1 MYTTIGWSR
10 QGEGQAGQAQEWP
23 HGEHHVQPQH
33 GREEAFGEGEGYH
46 RVCMYACM
54 YVCMYI
60 NPSWHI
66 CMLFMFVICRYLC
79 RYVCMYVYICM
90 YVCMYVCMYASL
102 KFQTV
107 FLCSRI
113 ACML

>member
-10 QGEGQAGQAQEWP
+10 QGEGQARQAQEWP

-33 GREEAFGEGEGYH
+33 GREEAFGEREGNH

-54 YVCMYI
+54 YVCIYVCMYI

-66 CMLFMFVICRYLC
+66 CMLCMFVICRYLC
-79 RYVCMYVYICM
+79 RYVSDSYYTILYSCINY
-90 YVCMYVCMYASL
+90 
-102 KFQTV
+102 
-107 FLCSRI
+107 
-113 ACML
+113 